1 MRKPV
6 KYRIAF
12 LIVAAA
18 CFYVGTLF
26 LPETLPD
33 IILSFESIWANAQW
47 RNTLLVTLAYF
58 VFLPALYYFWII
70 QIGNQGLWKLLLVF
84 SLSSLVARYNYPE
97 KLAYY
102 FEFITYLKYPII
114 AVLMVIEILL
124 LVTIVKALWGARK
137 LSGDPRIHM
146 LEQYEGDNIYEKGSK
161 EAKKLELALMF
172 AHEPASWYYAIP
184 RFSKNHVPAIA
195 NLHLWSAQWWH
206 VSLVCVALVVAT
218 YASYLAIALWSET
231 VAIVVATLVFYLI
244 VMFIANYRVSKHYSV
259 YLIKDKLMVN
269 NSWWGMTIIPLSNIK
284 QVETGS
290 WTAASTKEQFHFGR
304 GNANVKLTFVSE
316 QKYYSGLA
324 TFIEPMDTLYLSVD
338 DTSAL
343 HRICQPQ
350 QHTE

>member
-1 MRKPV
+1 
-6 KYRIAF
+6 
-12 LIVAAA
+12 
-18 CFYVGTLF
+18 
-26 LPETLPD
+26 
-33 IILSFESIWANAQW
+33 
-47 RNTLLVTLAYF
+47 
-58 VFLPALYYFWII
+58 
-70 QIGNQGLWKLLLVF
+70 
-84 SLSSLVARYNYPE
+84 
-97 KLAYY
+97 
-102 FEFITYLKYPII
+102 
-114 AVLMVIEILL
+114 
-124 LVTIVKALWGARK
+124 
-137 LSGDPRIHM
+137 M

-184 RFSKNHVPAIA
+184 RFSRNHVPAIA
-195 NLHLWSAQWWH
+195 NLRLWSAQWWH

-244 VMFIANYRVSKHYSV
+244 VMFIANYRVSKYYSV

-269 NSWWGMTIIPLSNIK
+269 NSWWGMTVIPLSNIH

-290 WTAASTKEQFHFGR
+290 WAAASTQEQFHFGR

-338 DTSAL
+338 DPSAL
-343 HRICQPQ
+343 HGICQHQ